1 MARHIV
7 GILTFCVLAFSVQ
20 AQRCDSLYAIS
31 LNLFDKKDYQA
42 SLEAMN
48 TVISLCPS
56 QTDYYVHRAKCYKE
70 LRNYAAGIHSLNAA
84 ISIDSNC
91 VEAWTEK
98 ALWEFDFQQYKEA
111 IQSHQKVLSLLYSG
125 DSTRQFFVMNLGALY
140 VLTNQNEKAFN
151 LLQPLCHKDTTNVS
165 LLNFAASAIYTKQFS
180 EAEWA
185 LEKILS
191 HSPDSVEAL
200 VNLGLCKSEQ
210 EDYESALS
218 YFDKVLKINPNDA
231 YALNNAGYALLK
243 IGKIQNALD
252 YINKSIQIDS
262 SNSYAYRNKVY
273 VLRAQGASSKE
284 ICKTIKLALDKGFT
298 DMYGDE
304 MLRMQ
309 QELCK

>member
-7 GILTFCVLAFSVQ
+7 GILTFCVLAVSVH
-20 AQRCDSLYAIS
+20 AQKCDSLYAVS
-31 LNLFDKKDYQA
+31 LNLFDQKEYQA
-42 SLEAMN
+42 SLDAMN
-48 TVISLCPS
+48 VVIARCPL

-70 LRNYAAGIHSLNAA
+70 LKNYAAEIHSLNAA

-98 ALWEFDFQQYKEA
+98 ALWEFDFQRYKES
-111 IQSHQKVLSLLYSG
+111 IQSHRKVLSLLVSG
-125 DSTRQFFVMNLGALY
+125 DSTRQFFEANLGALY
-140 VLTNQNEKAFN
+140 VLTNQNELAFN
-151 LLQPLCHKDTTNVS
+151 FLQPLCHKDSSNLGMLT
-165 LLNFAASAIYTKQFS
+165 FAASAIYTKQFS

-185 LEKILS
+185 LENILS
-191 HSPDSVEAL
+191 QSPDNVEAL

-210 EDYESALS
+210 QDYESALS
-218 YFDKVLKINPNDA
+218 YFDKVLKINPDDA
-231 YALNNAGYALLK
+231 YALNNAGFALLK
-243 IGKIQNALD
+243 IGKIQTALD

-273 VLRAQGASSKE
+273 VLRTQGASSKE
-284 ICKTIKLALDKGFT
+284 ICKTIKLALDNGFT